1 MFGRLEG
8 MSKSGFDR
16 KNKKKKHK
24 RNDARK
30 NRESSIFKM
39 MRVLHFILAKHA
51 FPTNVGTHY
60 TFIDLTNNY
69 YPRPRQPPSPRPPLS
84 RPPPRPPSPRPPPT
98 TYLIGDCIR
107 ETKINRFGWRG
118 RCNTGNTDHPER
130 FRRFACLI
138 DRTSQEAAICEGCPS
153 ACNVVPGLSVVF

>member
-69 YPRPRQPPSPRPPLS
+69 YPRPSQPPSPRPL
-84 RPPPRPPSPRPPPT
+84 PT

-107 ETKINRFGWRG
+107 ETEINRFGWRG
-118 RCNTGNTDHPER
+118 RCNTYYTDHTDHTDQ
-130 FRRFACLI
+130 FRRFTCVI

-153 ACNVVPGLSVVF
+153 ACNVVPGLPDVF